1 MVQALPRI
9 ADAVIPTSDV
19 QLDDNVVCES
29 NVILGQLTGRR
40 IDDLRLRLGPNA
52 HLRSG
57 TVLYAGST
65 IGSHLQT
72 GHNVVI
78 REQNRL
84 GDHVSIWNNTTVDY
98 GCIIGD
104 RVKLHTNVYVA
115 QYTIVEDDVFL
126 APGVTIANDP
136 HPGCPFSGQCMR
148 GPHIKRGAR
157 IGVNA
162 TILPFVIIGEGALV
176 GAGSV
181 VTKDVPAGTV
191 VVGNP
196 ARVVRSTGTLR
207 CLTGHTDHP
216 YGSQKG

>member
-1 MVQALPRI
+1 MIDPLCR
-9 ADAVIPTSDV
+9 DSETCIPSTDV
-19 QLDDNVVCES
+19 HLGDGIVLDPGVV
-29 NVILGQLTGRR
+29 LGRRTGRT
-40 IDDLRLRLGPNA
+40 IHDLTLCLGPEA
-52 HLRSG
+52 YLRSG
-57 TVLYAGST
+57 TVIYAGST

-72 GHNVVI
+72 GHNVVV

-98 GCIIGD
+98 GCLIGS

-115 QYTIVEDDVFL
+115 QYTIIEDDVFL

-136 HPGCPFSGQCMR
+136 HPGCAFSGECMR
-148 GPHIKRGAR
+148 GPHIKRGAQ

-162 TILPFVIIGEGALV
+162 TILPFVTIGEGALV

-181 VTKDVPAGTV
+181 VTRDVPDGAV

-196 ARVVRSTGTLR
+196 ARVVRSTRALV
-207 CLTGHTDHP
+207 CLTGHTDVP
-216 YGSQKG
+216 YPAEQQ